1 MHTTLIHRGPDEAGI
16 WVAGMSILIG
26 FQLVSFYIFTKV
38 FAIKEG
44 FIPQDSTID
53 CFTTIFSLELGII
66 LGPFFL
72 GSAILAWQQ
81 ASFGEMSQTVKL
93 KQVIPTITLML
104 LGVQFLYA

>member
-38 FAIKEG
+38 FAITEG
-44 FIPQDSTID
+44 FLPQDSTID

-104 LGVQFLYA
+104 LGVKFLYA